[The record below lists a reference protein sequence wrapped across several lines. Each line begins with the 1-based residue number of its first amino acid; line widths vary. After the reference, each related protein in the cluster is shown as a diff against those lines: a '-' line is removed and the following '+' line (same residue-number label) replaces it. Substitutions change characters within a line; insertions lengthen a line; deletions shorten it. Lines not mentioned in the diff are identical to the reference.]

1 MYGLKSVPFKL
12 THYEARTL
20 QTDPT
25 TRSGGLLAFAV
36 EWRVEGSSVDYAANP
51 TASQACA
58 DTTQIAARADAGR
71 GSNGSAVRG
80 ALLA

>member
-1 MYGLKSVPFKL
+1 MDGLKSAPFK
-12 THYEARTL
+12 
-20 QTDPT
+20 TDPT

-58 DTTQIAARADAGR
+58 DTT
-71 GSNGSAVRG
+71 
-80 ALLA
+80 